1 MLTANRVQDMT
12 DWVLL
17 SALAAMIALVGCDV
31 SRKPAE
37 SPAAKFIDQYAHS
50 LAADF
55 ENAARAVKEGQI
67 KTDAELLAYLKAA
80 TEASRKDA
88 AQHLDKFLESQLS
101 NGELSELD
109 AAVLRN
115 VALQFRGASYGR

>member
-17 SALAAMIALVGCDV
+17 SALAAIIALVGCDMG
-31 SRKPAE
+31 RKPAE
-37 SPAAKFIDQYAHS
+37 SPAAKFIDQYSQS

-55 ENAARAVKEGQI
+55 DNAARAVKEGQI

>member
-1 MLTANRVQDMT
+1 MLTARGAQDLT

-17 SALAAMIALVGCDV
+17 GALAAVIALIGCDMG
-31 SRKPAE
+31 RQPAE
-37 SPAAKFIDQYAHS
+37 SPAAKFLQDYSDS
-50 LAADF
+50 LATDF
-55 ENAARAVKEGQI
+55 DAAARAVKEGQI
-67 KTDAELLAYLKAA
+67 KTDAELLSYLRAA
-80 TEASRKDA
+80 SEASRKNA
-88 AQHLDKFLESQLS
+88 AQHLDKFLEAQLS

>member
-17 SALAAMIALVGCDV
+17 SALAAIIALVGCDMG
-31 SRKPAE
+31 RKPAE
-37 SPAAKFIDQYAHS
+37 SPAAKFIDQYAQS

-80 TEASRKDA
+80 SEASRKDA
-88 AQHLDKFLESQLS
+88 AQHLDRFLESQLS